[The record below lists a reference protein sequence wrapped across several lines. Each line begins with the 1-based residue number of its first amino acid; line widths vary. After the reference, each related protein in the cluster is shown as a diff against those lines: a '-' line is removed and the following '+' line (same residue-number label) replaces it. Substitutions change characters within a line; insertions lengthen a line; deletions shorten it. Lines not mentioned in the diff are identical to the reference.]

1 MGFLWHFPS
10 EGSLSYPFT
19 NYTHNTSYRPNARGG
34 PSPYFSQSLEL
45 CVCRQA
51 NISQLGFP
59 TTRLHTYLSPT
70 WSALYCV
77 YIRQDGRNVSQI
89 SWSALCSYSGT
100 QLPDNPRSSCHLLGL
115 RLFIIRRPDYADAPY
130 RKFLGLR
137 YLTTRVPGRR
147 DLDTQI
153 LGRTRRSWSASRPG
167 RAELCLLSII
177 TRSLKLEYL
186 PGLRDRTYTG
196 L

>member
-1 MGFLWHFPS
+1 MEFLWHSPS

-59 TTRLHTYLSPT
+59 TTRLHAYLSPT

-77 YIRQDGRNVSQI
+77 YVRLHGQKCIANFLVCVVFLFGYLVTRQL
-89 SWSALCSYSGT
+89 A
-100 QLPDNPRSSCHLLGL
+100 
-115 RLFIIRRPDYADAPY
+115 
-130 RKFLGLR
+130 
-137 YLTTRVPGRR
+137 
-147 DLDTQI
+147 
-153 LGRTRRSWSASRPG
+153 
-167 RAELCLLSII
+167 
-177 TRSLKLEYL
+177 
-186 PGLRDRTYTG
+186 
-196 L
+196 